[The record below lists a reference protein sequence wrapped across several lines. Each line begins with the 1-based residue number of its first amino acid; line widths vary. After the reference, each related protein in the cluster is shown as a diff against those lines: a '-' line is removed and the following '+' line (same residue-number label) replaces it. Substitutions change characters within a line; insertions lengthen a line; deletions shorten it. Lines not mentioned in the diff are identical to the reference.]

1 MTMRNDDG
9 RRPLGM
15 RDERGFGW
23 GIPLVVAAALGIGG
37 LLFFNMGDSRTT
49 TASNERPTV
58 TQTGPA
64 GSQAP
69 VQTPTT
75 TPAPKQ

>member
-9 RRPLGM
+9 RRPVGA

-23 GIPLVVAAALGIGG
+23 GIPLAIAAVLILGG

-49 TASNERPTV
+49 TASTERPVV
-58 TQTGPA
+58 TQTGPG
-64 GSQAP
+64 GSQTTVP
-69 VQTPTT
+69 SPTT